1 MCIKGYTALKKYNID
16 ITNEKMKLFETL
28 NLLCGE
34 NNKEYIYNMFYEI
47 DNSKNIEGEKK
58 EKNKENMEEQLE
70 KMDTQHKKIIKE
82 KDNLVIKLFSELD
95 TLKSEYEK
103 KQKMLKNSMEE
114 RISLEEIIVK
124 KIEEQEKIKKDEL
137 IILTK
142 SKTTEIMKL
151 KEQLENQKNSY
162 KYTNGKFKKLKRKN
176 K

>member
-1 MCIKGYTALKKYNID
+1 MLLNKKNMTKLMRRMSNMCIKGYIALKKYNID

-70 KMDTQHKKIIKE
+70 KIDTQHKKIVKE
-82 KDNLVIKLFSELD
+82 KDNLVTKLFNELD

-103 KQKMLKNSMEE
+103 KQKKN
-114 RISLEEIIVK
+114 VK
-124 KIEEQEKIKKDEL
+124 KF
-137 IILTK
+137 
-142 SKTTEIMKL
+142 
-151 KEQLENQKNSY
+151 Y
-162 KYTNGKFKKLKRKN
+162 GRKN
-176 K
+176 ITRRNYR